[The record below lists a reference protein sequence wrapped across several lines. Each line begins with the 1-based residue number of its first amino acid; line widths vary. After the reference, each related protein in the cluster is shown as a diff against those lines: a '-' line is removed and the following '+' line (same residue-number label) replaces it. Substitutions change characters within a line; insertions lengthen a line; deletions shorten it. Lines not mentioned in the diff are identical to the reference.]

1 MNQYYNPIAI
11 LRQLKGAPL
20 SVLIALTIVQ
30 PRHVSSS
37 WLCGCTGYSHDAT
50 TNATSYLREMG
61 FIDCDQ
67 QRSSW
72 RIAENAMQLPLP
84 VSMISPDNVED
95 AEKPHPAPTTTAL
108 NTIGRDNR
116 SEAAA
121 EALSLTDA
129 EKPHALDVLTILHQA
144 GIGSPTAENLC
155 KLEHMTPEY
164 ARAHITKAKEEKKP
178 IPLLIHRM
186 MSRDPAPAIPLTEE
200 ERRMRYVNGP
210 LSDWIEH

>member
-20 SVLIALTIVQ
+20 SILIALTIVQ

-37 WLCGCTGYSHDAT
+37 WLCGCTGYSSDAIT
-50 TNATSYLREMG
+50 ESTWYLKEMG
-61 FIDCDQ
+61 FIDCDSR
-67 QRSSW
+67 RSSW

-84 VSMISPDNVED
+84 VSMISKDNVED
-95 AEKPHPAPTTTAL
+95 PEKPDLSPTTTAL
-108 NTIGRDNR
+108 NTIGRDKSIEGAVVAFNFR
-116 SEAAA
+116 
-121 EALSLTDA
+121 DP
-129 EKPHALDVLTILHQA
+129 EKPDDSHVLTILHQA
-144 GIGSPTAENLC
+144 GIGPPTAENLC

-164 ARAHITKAKEEKKP
+164 ARAHITKAKEEKKS

-186 MSRDPAPAIPLTEE
+186 MSGDPAPEIPLTEE